1 MNKQKLMTELQSQGL
16 QIVEVGAGV
25 SGRKGGA
32 GPSDHKAVTIDG
44 TTIMVPIYTE
54 TAAISPYTATLDPKS
69 NQATIGI
76 EGRAI
81 APIEFPKTPEFYNLA
96 TADGIPYW
104 KIALQIGR
112 AHV

>member
-54 TAAISPYTATLDPKS
+54 TAAQSPYTATLDPAS
-69 NQATIGI
+69 NHATISVA
-76 EGRAI
+76 GREI
-81 APIEFPKTPEFYNLA
+81 APIEFPKPPEFYNLLENR
-96 TADGIPYW
+96 PSP
-104 KIALQIGR
+104 QP
-112 AHV
+112 